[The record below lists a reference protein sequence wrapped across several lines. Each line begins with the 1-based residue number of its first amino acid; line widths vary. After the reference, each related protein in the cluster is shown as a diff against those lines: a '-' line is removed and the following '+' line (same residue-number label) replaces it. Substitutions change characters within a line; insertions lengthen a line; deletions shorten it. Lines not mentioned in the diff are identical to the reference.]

1 MTFFR
6 GLVGGVPIGEWEL
19 CLMGTGTYDVLG
31 GKEVQALSCGIAGV
45 GVVVVNVGVGSVRG
59 LVVRDRSDWVR

>member
-31 GKEVQALSCGIAGV
+31 GKEVQALSWGIAGV
-45 GVVVVNVGVGSVRG
+45 VVVDVNVGIDAVRG
-59 LVVRDRSDWVR
+59 LVVRDRSDWLR